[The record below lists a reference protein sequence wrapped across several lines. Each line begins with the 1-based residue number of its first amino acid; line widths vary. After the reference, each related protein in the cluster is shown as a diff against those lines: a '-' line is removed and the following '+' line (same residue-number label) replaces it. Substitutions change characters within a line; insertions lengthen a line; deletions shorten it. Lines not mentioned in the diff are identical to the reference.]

1 MEGTPTSH
9 HEHEMIS
16 ELIRTLASEDWQP
29 ARVRSSAMDLLHV
42 VNQIILNRGNYNQQY
57 VHDKLD
63 AAARGLGY
71 RLMGEGR

>member
-9 HEHEMIS
+9 QEHVIIAD
-16 ELIRTLASEDWQP
+16 LIRMLASEDWQP
-29 ARVRSSAMDLLHV
+29 AKVRASAMDLLHV

-63 AAARGLGY
+63 AAARALGY
-71 RLMGEGR
+71 RVLGEGR